1 MTLDRDDPRP
11 PYLQV
16 ASHLRAGILTRRFA
30 PGEKLPSGTA
40 LAEQYGVARMTVQ
53 QAVRVLRDEGLI
65 VSRSGSGVFVRQHT
79 ERPVGLRPHIE
90 RAFEAENVTLDFFG
104 FSGETL
110 QGAMQEPLDK
120 VRAGRHTPRTITV
133 RALVPD
139 GGKPWTLPCDV
150 RTREDDPAFR
160 GRVHGIMRRH
170 METLMHSVTGLAE
183 LGLVEAAT
191 AEVRSQPAA
200 PLFKLYIING
210 REAFHGFYPVREHTL
225 KIEGSTH
232 KVFDLMGKDTT
243 LFHQEASDDPEA
255 LGTQFVNQATTWFES
270 MWTNISTEVTL

>member
-1 MTLDRDDPRP
+1 MTLDPDDPRP

-16 ASHLRAGILTRRFA
+16 ASSLRAGILTRHFT

-40 LAEQYGVARMTVQ
+40 LAAHYGVARMTVQ
-53 QAVRVLRDEGLI
+53 QAVRLLRDEGLV
-65 VSRSGSGVFVRQHT
+65 VSRSGSGVFVRERT

-90 RAFEAENVTLDFFG
+90 RAFEAEDVTLDFFG

-120 VRAGRHTPRTITV
+120 IRAGRLTPRSIRV

-139 GGKPWTLPCDV
+139 GEKPWTLPCDAK
-150 RTREDDPAFR
+150 TREDDPAFR
-160 GRVHGIMRRH
+160 ARSHGIMRRH
-170 METLMHSVTGLAE
+170 MEPLVHSVTELAE
-183 LGLVEAAT
+183 LGLVESAT
-191 AEVRSQPAA
+191 AEVRSQPAS

-210 REAFHGFYPVREHTL
+210 REAFHGFYPVREHAV
-225 KIEGSTH
+225 KINGSIH

-243 LFHQEASDDPEA
+243 LFQHEASDDPEA
-255 LGTQFVNQATTWFES
+255 VGSQFVSQATTWFES
-270 MWTNISTEVTL
+270 IWTNISNQVTL